1 VPRSEPRDATR
12 RSSRPAP
19 TAAHDLL
26 ARAPAKVNLVLRVGP
41 RRPDGYHDIDSL
53 FAPLDLCDRVRVRVS
68 TRRGKV
74 TCRAP
79 GRPDLDGPGN
89 LAARAAEGFRARFGV
104 DRGVDVTVEKRIP
117 VTAGLG
123 GGSSDAAAVLRC
135 LARAFGVRDRR
146 ALAEVALA
154 IGSDVPFFLGRGPAR
169 GAGRGEKLVPEEV
182 PALHLVLVHPADPAL
197 AIRAGEAYRWL
208 DEARAREG
216 GARRGRAR
224 ADPSGSEASVRRPF
238 RPDRAWNDLEAP
250 CLERRPAL
258 VSIRGALVGAGA
270 VSAIMSGSGPTVF
283 GIFASRRAAR
293 RAAVVLRESAAQ
305 GLDVYLARTLR
316 RQPGVTRWR
325 SPRSASS
332 RSTRTS
338 SRPT

>member
-1 VPRSEPRDATR
+1 LPRSRPVR
-12 RSSRPAP
+12 RA
-19 TAAHDLL
+19 AAHDLL

-41 RRPDGYHDIDSL
+41 LRPDGYHDIDSL

-68 TRRGKV
+68 PRRGKV

-104 DRGVDVTVEKRIP
+104 ERGVDITVEKRIP

-135 LARAFGVRDRR
+135 LARACGVRDRK

-154 IGSDVPFFLGRGPAR
+154 VGSDVPFFLGKGAAW
-169 GAGRGEKLVPEEV
+169 GAGRGERLVPEEV
-182 PALHLVLVHPADPAL
+182 PTIHLVLAYPTGPAL
-197 AIRAGEAYRWL
+197 AIRAGEAYGWL
-208 DEARAREG
+208 DESRAG
-216 GARRGRAR
+216 RGKA
-224 ADPSGSEASVRRPF
+224 AATPSGAKAFVRRTF

-250 CLERRPAL
+250 CLARRPTL
-258 VSIRGALVGAGA
+258 VAIREALVGAGA

-293 RAAVVLRESAAQ
+293 RAAVVLRESTAQ
-305 GLDVYLARTLR
+305 GLEVHLARTLR
-316 RQPGVTRWR
+316 RLPGVTRWR
-325 SPRSASS
+325 SPKSASS